1 MNILIAGASG
11 GIGIRLAKFL
21 HSIGHSVITLTR
33 NKERTKKLL
42 PFAKEN
48 LSWKNNWFEILPEI
62 DAVVNLSGATIG
74 KRWNKKYKNEI
85 YLSRVETTREI
96 VEKLNEINSKSITF
110 FSTSA
115 IGYYPDCGD
124 EIIDESHEPGQEF
137 LSKVCVDWEN
147 EALKLKPPHKLVI
160 GRFGVVLKSDDIALK
175 RILLSYK
182 FGFGVVIGNGLQ
194 WFSWIHIDDLLELIY
209 KSIVDENF
217 QGIFNFVSPNP
228 VRFLEFIRAIG
239 KILNKP
245 FILALPDYFLKLAF
259 GEQSEVLLAS
269 QRVIPK
275 RLLELNYK
283 FKYPEIENALK
294 SIIG

>member
-11 GIGIRLAKFL
+11 GIGIKLAKFL

-62 DAVVNLSGATIG
+62 DAIVNLCGATIG

-124 EIIDESHEPGQEF
+124 EIIDESHEPGQGF

-245 FILALPDYFLKLAF
+245 FILALPDYIVKLAF

-275 RLLELNYK
+275 RLLELNYE

>member
-33 NKERTKKLL
+33 NEERTKKLL

-62 DAVVNLSGATIG
+62 DAIVNLSGATIG

-275 RLLELNYK
+275 RLLELNYE

>member
-11 GIGIRLAKFL
+11 GIGIKLAKFL

-62 DAVVNLSGATIG
+62 DAIVNLSGATIG

-124 EIIDESHEPGQEF
+124 EIIDESHEPGQGF

-245 FILALPDYFLKLAF
+245 FILALPDYIVKLAF

-275 RLLELNYK
+275 RLLELNYE